1 MGKRLRIGQF
11 AQLAHV
17 TIRTLR
23 HYEDE
28 GLLRP
33 SYVRNCSRY
42 RYYDAAQLL
51 TVHRIAALRR
61 VGISISDIRRLLRG
75 SDDGVELLKAHR
87 GRLRSAIDEQ
97 TKQLRQL
104 DAMLSGIDQP
114 ADFPAACARV
124 RSIPPAIALC
134 RRATVPELSGAVS
147 EMFEGAEAAASNN
160 RIDASPFLLLHAAG
174 QPRGYIDVEVCIPVD
189 PHAGHPDVREVEG
202 EPVAGCL
209 VFQGEYS
216 QTDLFFGTMH
226 RWIERAGAVASGPRR
241 EIYHRFGADEHGY
254 RLPGYRL
261 TSNPADYVTEL
272 QMPFT
277 PATR

>member
-11 AQLAHV
+11 ARLAHV

-33 SYVRNCSRY
+33 SCVRNCSRY

-51 TVHRIAALRR
+51 TFHRIAALRR
-61 VGISISDIRRLLRG
+61 VGISIPDIRRLLRG
-75 SDDGVELLKAHR
+75 SDDGIEVLQAHR
-87 GRLRSAIDEQ
+87 ERLRSAIDEQ
-97 TKQLRQL
+97 TMQLRQL
-104 DAMLSGIDQP
+104 DAMLSGVDRS
-114 ADFPAACARV
+114 ADFPATCARV
-124 RSIPPAIALC
+124 RSIPPTIALC
-134 RRATVPELSGAVS
+134 RRATVPELSEAVS
-147 EMFEGAEAAASNN
+147 ELFEGAEAAAGSY

-174 QPRGYIDVEVCIPVD
+174 QPHGYVDVEVYIPVN
-189 PHAGHPDVREVEG
+189 PHTRHPDVREVEG
-202 EPVAGCL
+202 ELAAGCL
-209 VFQGEYS
+209 VYQGEYS

-254 RLPGYRL
+254 RLPDYRL
-261 TSNPADYVTEL
+261 TSKPADYVTEL
-272 QMPFT
+272 QMPFA
-277 PATR
+277 PAT

>member
-11 AQLAHV
+11 ARLAHV

-51 TVHRIAALRR
+51 TFRRIAALRR
-61 VGISISDIRRLLRG
+61 VGISIPDIRRLLRG
-75 SDDGVELLKAHR
+75 SDGGMEVLQAHR
-87 GRLRSAIDEQ
+87 ERLRSAIDEQ
-97 TKQLRQL
+97 TMQLRQL
-104 DAMLSGIDQP
+104 DAMLSGADQLADGP
-114 ADFPAACARV
+114 ATCPRV
-124 RSIPPAIALC
+124 RVIPPTFALC
-134 RRATVPELSGAVS
+134 RRATVSEVREAVS
-147 EMFEGAEAAASNN
+147 EMFEGAEAAARSN
-160 RIDASPFLLLHAAG
+160 RIDASPFLLLHTVG
-174 QPRGYIDVEVCIPVD
+174 QLRGSIDIEVCIPVD
-189 PHAGHPDVREVEG
+189 PHSRHPDVREVEG
-202 EPVAGCL
+202 EFVAGCL
-209 VFQGEYS
+209 VYQGEYS
-216 QTDLFFGTMH
+216 QTDRFFGTMH

-261 TSNPADYVTEL
+261 ASNPADYVTEL

-277 PATR
+277 PAPR